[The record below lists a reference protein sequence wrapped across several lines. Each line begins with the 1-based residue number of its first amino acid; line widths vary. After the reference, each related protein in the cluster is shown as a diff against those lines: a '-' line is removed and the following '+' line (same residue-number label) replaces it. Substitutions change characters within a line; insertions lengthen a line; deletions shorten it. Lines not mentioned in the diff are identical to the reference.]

1 MSKVQ
6 SSRAETLLALARD
19 ALRQNRRAEAFD
31 LARRA
36 RETDPQ
42 LEGAYLILAALSA
55 PAESIRLLNQA
66 LKINP
71 TSSAARKGMH
81 WAVQRLR
88 EETKGGA
95 SEQTEPIRLAADHA
109 EELEATH
116 PHPVQPGQFIFQ
128 SDAEQYV
135 PDLADQP
142 DSGQH

>member
-1 MSKVQ
+1 MSKAQ

-71 TSSAARKGMH
+71 NSSAARKGMH

-88 EETKGGA
+88 KKPKGALPSKQNPSGWLRITRR
-95 SEQTEPIRLAADHA
+95 SWK
-109 EELEATH
+109 
-116 PHPVQPGQFIFQ
+116 QPTRTRSSLICKSPSRPSRMRKQR
-128 SDAEQYV
+128 S
-135 PDLADQP
+135 P
-142 DSGQH
+142 